1 MRSILALKALAIG
14 CLTLT
19 SAIALI
25 AEPAAAHAGAIAC
38 PQPAQEAG
46 PPIAPF
52 AALQAPACAHALQ
65 MASNTQVARAS
76 KSRKHK
82 RSTRSAKP
90 TQQQPAAQTTQA
102 TSAKVQA
109 PPPRAT
115 FTPKDENIAV
125 IPGIPDARFWADS
138 EEDYRRVLGD
148 KNGPWLALSAGGED
162 SAFGAGILNGL
173 SETGRRPDYVVVS
186 GVSSGALLAP
196 YAFLGSARDADL
208 KREATS
214 LTAPDVFEDH
224 RTAESLLDTWP
235 LREFIA
241 KRITPELLAAIAA
254 EHKRGRR
261 LIVITTNID
270 NGRPVA
276 WNMGAI
282 AAAGTKESLELFRK
296 VLLATS
302 AIPGLFPPVLFDVE
316 ANGHRFQEMH
326 VDGGLGATIYVAPDS
341 MLLSSAPPRFPASQ
355 ITLILNSKLMAEFA
369 MTDRHLVGVLG
380 RSLSLGVK
388 RATRTA
394 AILIGLAARRAGTE
408 FNVAYVDQKFDIP
421 SRGLFDP
428 DYMKALF
435 DVGLKLGRSET
446 PFHHTM
452 PESQPAQAA
461 APPEKTSE

>member
-1 MRSILALKALAIG
+1 MRSTRTPRTLKALATG
-14 CLTLT
+14 CFALTAAIILT
-19 SAIALI
+19 PAPSAAR
-25 AEPAAAHAGAIAC
+25 PGTIAC
-38 PQPAQEAG
+38 PQGAASGAPPVTACTGTAQLAT
-46 PPIAPF
+46 
-52 AALQAPACAHALQ
+52 
-65 MASNTQVARAS
+65 NTQVARTEQ
-76 KSRKHK
+76 KRKRHH
-82 RSTRSAKP
+82 RARRAKP
-90 TQQQPAAQTTQA
+90 KAAAPPVPVPELTNIPPQ
-102 TSAKVQA
+102 KLQA

-115 FTPKDENIAV
+115 FTGKDVEAAV

-138 EEDYRRVLGD
+138 EADYRRVLDD

-162 SAFGAGILNGL
+162 SAFGAGLLNGL
-173 SETGRRPDYVVVS
+173 SETGRRPDYAVVS

-196 YAFLGSARDADL
+196 YAFLGSSRDGDL
-208 KREATS
+208 KRESSA
-214 LTAPDVFEDH
+214 LTAPDVFEDR

-235 LREFIA
+235 LKEFIA

-261 LIVITTNID
+261 LIVITTNLD

-282 AAAGTKESLELFRK
+282 ATAGTPESLELFRK
-296 VLLATS
+296 ILLATS

-326 VDGGLGATIYVAPDS
+326 VDGGLAATIYVAPDS
-341 MLLSSAPPRFPASQ
+341 MLLSSSPARFPASK
-355 ITLILNSKLMAEFA
+355 ITLILNSKLMPEFA
-369 MTDRHLVGVLG
+369 MTDRHLIGVLG
-380 RSLSLGVK
+380 RSLSIGVK

-408 FNVAYVDQKFDIP
+408 YNVAYIDDKFDFP

-435 DVGLKLGRSET
+435 DAGQKQGRSDE
-446 PFHHTM
+446 PFRHAM
-452 PESQPAQAA
+452 PEPQPAQAA
-461 APPEKTSE
+461 APREGTPE